1 MGITCCSV
9 KKPKGSLSPPERCL
23 RIPMREGARSLTLSK
38 SVAVTVFAALRQT
51 GFSGLQ
57 EAGRFPGDMGP
68 AR

>member
-1 MGITCCSV
+1 MAH
-9 KKPKGSLSPPERCL
+9 PERCL
-23 RIPMREGARSLTLSK
+23 RIPMRDGARSLNLSN
-38 SVAVTVFAALRQT
+38 SVAVTVFEALRQT